1 MQLTIVIVSYNV
13 KYFLEQCLYSVLE
26 ATKGISAQVLVVDNF
41 SMDESVPYLKQ
52 QFPSVTFLALKENIG
67 FARANNKVLEL
78 MNGSFVLLLNPDTI
92 ITQGSV
98 LSCIRHLEKNQ
109 STGAVGVRMINGCG
123 SYLRESKRGSMKLW
137 TSLTKIAGLATL
149 FPTSRIFSSYYLG
162 WLSEDENHHV
172 AVLSGAFLMIRKDL
186 YQSIGGFDERFFMYG
201 EDIELSYAVM
211 DKGFSNHCLGE
222 TTILHFKGEST
233 IKDRNYRHHFF
244 EAMNLFNE
252 KRASWL
258 VKNLTKPMIRVI
270 KWIMIQ
276 IDANL
281 KKNQPILKKLSMEKP
296 PTEAGIIEVEDAS
309 IPTVLHVAGEGYTYE
324 KIIKYIE
331 QHPQKIHYIHHL
343 SSKSIVGSGQYITI
357 N

>member
-13 KYFLEQCLYSVLE
+13 KYFLEQCLYSVLQ
-26 ATKGISAQVLVVDNF
+26 ATKGISAEVLVVDNF
-41 SMDESVPYLKQ
+41 SMDESVAYLKK
-52 QFPSVTFLALKENIG
+52 QFPSVTFLELKENIG

-78 MNGSFVLLLNPDTI
+78 LNGRFVLLLNPDTI
-92 ITQGSV
+92 ITQESV
-98 LSCIRHLEKNQ
+98 LNCIRHFEKNP
-109 STGAVGVRMINGCG
+109 STGALGVRMINGCG
-123 SYLRESKRGSMKLW
+123 SYLRESKRGSMQLW
-137 TSLTKIAGLATL
+137 TSLTKILGLASL
-149 FPTSRIFSSYYLG
+149 FPKSRIFSSYYIG
-162 WLSEDENHHV
+162 WLPEDENHPV

-211 DKGFSNHCLGE
+211 DKGFANHYLGE

-258 VKNLTKPMIRVI
+258 VKILTKPMIRAI
-270 KWIMIQ
+270 KWMMIQ

-281 KKNQPILKKLSMEKP
+281 KKNQPILIKPNLDKP
-296 PTEAGIIEVEDAS
+296 PTEAGIIEVKDAS
-309 IPTVLHVAGEGYTYE
+309 IPTVLHVAGGCYTYE

-331 QHPQKIHYIHHL
+331 QHPKKNHYIHHL
-343 SSKSIVGSGQYITI
+343 SSKSMVSSGQSVPI